1 MITATQ
7 AALTGP
13 ETFEL
18 RDADLSPEAG
28 EVVVAI
34 EVCGICSSEIPSFE
48 NGPEIDNAPQF
59 LGHEPSGTIA
69 AVGHGVTEFREGDRV
84 TGAFSGAFATHAVAN
99 AEKLIAVPDNVTLK
113 YALGEPLFCITN
125 IARAATP
132 QFGDHVAV
140 VGCGAMG
147 LLTISA
153 LCQPG
158 LSTLLAVDQISS
170 RLDVARDFGATETTG
185 NAGDPTDQV
194 MDLTR
199 GGCDVVVELTGHP
212 GGLELATNLL
222 RPGQGK
228 LVMAGFHHSPDIYNL
243 RNFALKGLIAH
254 QAHPNYSPDQQADY
268 ARAMTALSRGVF
280 PMDRLITHEYSLEDI
295 GTGFNALR
303 AHEPGFLKGV
313 VVPIGA

>member
-1 MITATQ
+1 MIKATQ
-7 AALTGP
+7 AVLTGP

-18 RDADLSPEAG
+18 QDADLSPKSG
-28 EVVVAI
+28 EVIVAI
-34 EVCGICSSEIPSFE
+34 EVCGICSSEIPNFE
-48 NGPEIDNAPQF
+48 NGPEINNAPLV

-69 AVGHGVTEFREGDRV
+69 AVGQGVAEFREGDHV
-84 TGAFSGAFATHAVAN
+84 TGAFSRAFATHAVAN
-99 AEKLIAVPDNVTLK
+99 AEKLIAVPKTVPLK

-125 IARAATP
+125 IARAAAP

-153 LCQPG
+153 LRQAG
-158 LSTLLAVDQISS
+158 LNTLLAIDQLSS
-170 RLDVARDFGATETTG
+170 RLNVARDLGATETMG

-194 MDLTR
+194 LNLTQ

-212 GGLELATNLL
+212 SGLELATNLL

-295 GTGFNALR
+295 GKGFTALR
-303 AHEPGFLKGV
+303 AHEPGFLKGI
-313 VVPIGA
+313 VVPMDT

>member
-1 MITATQ
+1 MIKATQ

-48 NGPEIDNAPQF
+48 NGPEIDNTPLF

-69 AVGHGVTEFREGDRV
+69 AVGHGVTEFHEGDRV

-140 VGCGAMG
+140 VGCGGLDAMG
-147 LLTISA
+147 LLDFAPEEAAVSRA
-153 LCQPG
+153 
-158 LSTLLAVDQISS
+158 LLAHARHRVLAADASKWGRAAMCRFAPLTDID
-170 RLDVARDFGATETTG
+170 RLV
-185 NAGDPTDQV
+185 TDQ
-194 MDLTR
+194 LPASGEYR
-199 GGCDVVVELTGHP
+199 YALAEAPLSCD
-212 GGLELATNLL
+212 
-222 RPGQGK
+222 
-228 LVMAGFHHSPDIYNL
+228 I
-243 RNFALKGLIAH
+243 AL
-254 QAHPNYSPDQQADY
+254 
-268 ARAMTALSRGVF
+268 
-280 PMDRLITHEYSLEDI
+280 
-295 GTGFNALR
+295 
-303 AHEPGFLKGV
+303 
-313 VVPIGA
+313 